1 MFNQKQEMAKKVS
14 ELEEEVELLR
24 LVADENS
31 MLKGSIKKLSEE
43 LKEAEAK
50 YAALEAKYRMEV
62 AAKNQMIKNIESE
75 TKANDESKQQLIEQL
90 ESELEEAIAQLEV
103 KQNEVNDLNDL
114 IELKEQDLS
123 GIQQEVD
130 MYVKEL

>member
-1 MFNQKQEMAKKVS
+1 MAKKVS